1 MFIDYYDN
9 IDHSNVSNEDKQTL
23 KNFLD
28 LLDNY
33 KYEPDKLV
41 GLTHD
46 TLSHIFEIAKVNPR
60 LQIEIWRSL
69 PSNIVNSTENLGI
82 FEDVVE
88 NKFGEYIH
96 GIDKKAL
103 VELLNSSRGPSR
115 SNG

>member
-1 MFIDYYDN
+1 MFRDYYDN
-9 IDHSNVSNEDKQTL
+9 IDQSNVSNEDKQTL

-46 TLSHIFEIAKVNPR
+46 TLSD
-60 LQIEIWRSL
+60 
-69 PSNIVNSTENLGI
+69 IVNSTENLGI
-82 FEDVVE
+82 FEDVLE

-96 GIDKKAL
+96 GIDKKTL
-103 VELLNSSRGPSR
+103 VELLNGSRYPSR